1 MVTCIFF
8 KNFINIAP
16 FLLINFAAIPY
27 LEKERKC
34 LVYFCTETSDGNTTS
49 TNLQNFVFFS
59 SYFKTK
65 SCQEML
71 QQSSFEYFSFNQKK
85 KPSRNQEIPDALPCA
100 SYKGFAPCLQ
110 LASPLTS
117 NSNPGPAIDFNF
129 SAKWVNSE
137 NINTVKHNYF

>member
-1 MVTCIFF
+1 M
-8 KNFINIAP
+8 
-16 FLLINFAAIPY
+16 NFAAIPY

-49 TNLQNFVFFS
+49 TNLQNFVFFLLILKQNLVKKCYNS
-59 SYFKTK
+59 LVLNTSVLT
-65 SCQEML
+65 
-71 QQSSFEYFSFNQKK
+71 KK
-85 KPSRNQEIPDALPCA
+85 KNPSRNQEIPDALPCA

-110 LASPLTS
+110 LTSPLTS

-129 SAKWVNSE
+129 STKWVNSE